1 MTRTATRV
9 AAAVGATVVM
19 LGLATPALAC
29 TTTDAGGRSAAV
41 SANQA
46 KNDPGM
52 VFHKAKD
59 ATPLTL
65 AELQA
70 KLDAKIGDKLTWL
83 GAVQARVSASDRF
96 SAEQKTAVLAHLQTS
111 VDALTQLRAD
121 VAAATSVE
129 GVRAVLM
136 AADVKLF
143 HHGFRTTAGMTAT
156 ATTTARSA
164 ATATSATVAVTTTAS
179 TVAATTAATW
189 MDSSTSS
196 PRVQLAALPVHF
208 KVDHAV
214 VGDA

>member
-143 HHGFRTTAGMTAT
+143 HHGFRNHGRHDGNRHHDGAFSGD
-156 ATTTARSA
+156 RNQRNGGS
-164 ATATSATVAVTTTAS
+164 
-179 TVAATTAATW
+179 
-189 MDSSTSS
+189 
-196 PRVQLAALPVHF
+196 
-208 KVDHAV
+208 DHH
-214 VGDA
+214 GFNGGGNDRGHLDGFQH